1 MKPRT
6 LLILFVVVFGLGA
19 FVWFYERKL
28 PSSEERTASAKK
40 VLTFDKADV
49 TAVAIDSPK
58 GRIRL
63 ERTAGKESAATP
75 AASAATGKPGEPA
88 AAAPAVEWRLTQPL
102 ATRADSFAV
111 DRLLD
116 GIAALEKTRTLDAV
130 DPKAVGLDKPR
141 AVVRL
146 KMKRGG
152 ETVLKLG
159 AEVPPGGSLIAGVD
173 GRKGAYVV
181 GDAILSEVDKVPGD
195 WRDRLIFRG
204 NREAV
209 QRIVLTGAPGGPVT
223 LAKRPD
229 GFWIESP
236 FVDRADRDLVDGLLS
251 DLTGLTADRF
261 LDGSRSPAAL
271 GLEPPHGSVQV
282 VQAGSPGVRIDL
294 GTAVTGAA
302 TPEGQPSGEISYA
315 RVGDTSFEVRTR
327 LGESARRVPADW
339 RALQLSA
346 FEVHQ
351 VESATVGDGGPPVPL
366 VRSGTDWKRGDT
378 LISYL
383 PVSDL
388 LFAVIGARADRILTA
403 AEAQGLNAGTAKPLL
418 TFALR
423 TKDAGDETLTLYPPV
438 AGGVP
443 ARVSGRDVVLM
454 LPADTLTQIQAK
466 LKTVREA
473 KATKPEK

>member
-6 LLILFVVVFGLGA
+6 LLVLFVLVLGLGA

-40 VLTFDKADV
+40 VLTFDKAEV

-58 GRIRL
+58 GQIRL
-63 ERTAGKESAATP
+63 ERTAGP
-75 AASAATGKPGEPA
+75 AAPAGKDKAGEPA
-88 AAAPAVEWRLTQPL
+88 AASSSEWRLIRPL

-116 GIAALEKTRTLDAV
+116 GIAGLEKTRTLDDV
-130 DPKAVGLDKPR
+130 DAKAVGLDKPR

-146 KMKRGG
+146 KMKKGG

-181 GDAILSEVDKVPGD
+181 GDAILSEVDKAPGD
-195 WRDRLIFRG
+195 WRDRLIFHG
-204 NREAV
+204 NRDAV

-236 FVDRADRDLVDGLLS
+236 FVDRADHDLVDGLLS

-261 LDGSRSPAAL
+261 LDGSRSAAAL
-271 GLEPPHGSVQV
+271 GLEPPHGSVEV
-282 VQAGSPGVRIDL
+282 VLAGSPGVRIDL

-302 TPEGQPSGEISYA
+302 TPEGQPSGEVSYA
-315 RVGDTSFEVRTR
+315 RVGDASFEVRTR
-327 LGESARRVPADW
+327 LGESARRVPVDW

-351 VESATVGDGGPPVPL
+351 VDSATVTDGGAPVAL
-366 VRSGTDWKRGDT
+366 TRSGTDWKRGDT

-388 LFAVIGARADRILTA
+388 LFAVTGARADRILTST
-403 AEAQGLNAGTAKPLL
+403 EAQGLNAGTARPLL
-418 TFALR
+418 TFALH
-423 TKDAGDETLTLYPPV
+423 TKDAGDETLTLYPQL

>member
-6 LLILFVVVFGLGA
+6 LLILLVLVLGLGA

-28 PSSEERTASAKK
+28 PSSEERTALGKK
-40 VLTFDKADV
+40 VLELDTADV

-58 GRIRL
+58 GKIRL
-63 ERTAGKESAATP
+63 ERTAGTVGTPGKTP
-75 AASAATGKPGEPA
+75 AAPPGKAGEPPQP
-88 AAAPAVEWRLTQPL
+88 APAVEWRLTQPL

-116 GIAALEKTRTLDAV
+116 GIAGLEKTRTLDDV

-146 KMKRGG
+146 TTRKG
-152 ETVLKLG
+152 ERVLKLG
-159 AEVPPGGSLIAGVD
+159 AEVPPGGSLIAGVE

-181 GDAILSEVDKVPGD
+181 GDAILSEVDKGPGD

-204 NREAV
+204 DREAV
-209 QRIVLTGAPGGPVT
+209 QRFTLTGASGGPVV

-229 GFWIESP
+229 GFWIERP

-261 LDGSRSPAAL
+261 LDGSRAPAAL
-271 GLEPPHGSVQV
+271 GLEPPRGSVEV
-282 VQAGSPGVRIDL
+282 ALAGSPPLRIDL

-302 TPEGQPSGEISYA
+302 TPEGQPSGEVSYA

-327 LGESARRVPADW
+327 LGESARRPPADW

-351 VESATVGDGGPPVPL
+351 VESATVSDGGG
-366 VRSGTDWKRGDT
+366 SGGTMALTRADTDWKRGDT

-388 LFAVIGARADRILTA
+388 LFAVTGGRAERVLTP
-403 AEAQGLNAGTAKPLL
+403 AEAQGLGAGTSKPLL
-418 TFALR
+418 TFELR
-423 TKDAGDETLTLYPPV
+423 TKDAGNETLTLYPPV
-438 AGGVP
+438 PGGVP
-443 ARVSGRDVVLM
+443 ARASGRDVVLL
-454 LPADTLTQIQAK
+454 LPADTLQQIQAK
-466 LKTVREA
+466 VKAVREA
-473 KATKPEK
+473 KATKP

>member
-6 LLILFVVVFGLGA
+6 LLILLVLVLGLGA

-28 PSSEERTASAKK
+28 PSSEERATLSKK
-40 VLTFDKADV
+40 VLELDKADV

-58 GRIRL
+58 GKIRL
-63 ERTAGKESAATP
+63 ERTAGKAP
-75 AASAATGKPGEPA
+75 APGKAGAQPQP
-88 AAAPAVEWRLTQPL
+88 APAVEWRLTQPL

-116 GIAALEKTRTLDAV
+116 GIAALEKTRTLDDV

-146 KMKRGG
+146 TTKKG
-152 ETVLKLG
+152 ERVLKLG
-159 AEVPPGGSLIAGVD
+159 AEVPPGGNLIAGVD

-181 GDAILSEVDKVPGD
+181 GDAILSEVDKAPGD

-204 NREAV
+204 DREAV
-209 QRIVLTGAPGGPVT
+209 QRITLTGGPGGPVV
-223 LAKRPD
+223 LAKRAD
-229 GFWIESP
+229 GFWIERP
-236 FVDRADRDLVDGLLS
+236 FVDRADHDLVDGLLS

-261 LDGSRSPAAL
+261 LDGSRPPAAL
-271 GLEPPHGSVQV
+271 GLEPPRGSVEV
-282 VQAGSPGVRIDL
+282 VSGAGAASPPVRIDL

-302 TPEGQPSGEISYA
+302 TPEGQPAGEVSYA
-315 RVGDTSFEVRTR
+315 RAGDAIFEVRTR
-327 LGESARRVPADW
+327 LGESTRRPPADW

-351 VESATVGDGGPPVPL
+351 VDSATVNDGGSGVTTAL
-366 VRSGTDWKRGDT
+366 TRAGTDWKRGTT

-388 LFAVIGARADRILTA
+388 LFAVTGGRAERVLTP
-403 AEAQGLNAGTAKPLL
+403 AEAQGLHADLAKPLL
-418 TFALR
+418 TFELR
-423 TKDAGDETLTLYPPV
+423 TKDAGAETLTLYPPV
-438 AGGVP
+438 KEGVP
-443 ARVSGRDVVLM
+443 ARASGRDVVLL
-454 LPADTLTQIQAK
+454 LPADTLNQIQTK
-466 LKTVREA
+466 LKAVQEA
-473 KATKPEK
+473 KAAKP

>member
-6 LLILFVVVFGLGA
+6 LLILFVLVLGLGA

-28 PSSEERTASAKK
+28 PSSEERTSLGKK

-49 TAVAIDSPK
+49 MAIAIDSPK
-58 GRIRL
+58 GKIRL
-63 ERTAGKESAATP
+63 ERTAGKTGVPAP
-75 AASAATGKPGEPA
+75 AASGKPGEPA
-88 AAAPAVEWRLTQPL
+88 PTAAPAVEWRMTQPL
-102 ATRADSFAV
+102 TTRADSFAV

-116 GIAALEKTRTLDAV
+116 GIAGLEKTRTLDDI

-146 KMKRGG
+146 TMKKG

-159 AEVPPGGSLIAGVD
+159 AEVPPGGSLIAGVG

-181 GDAILSEVDKVPGD
+181 GDAILSEVDKMPGD
-195 WRDRLIFRG
+195 WRDRLIFHG
-204 NREAV
+204 NRDAV
-209 QRIVLTGAPGGPVT
+209 QRIVLNGAPGGPVT

-229 GFWIESP
+229 GFWIVSP
-236 FVDRADRDLVDGLLS
+236 IVDRADHDLVDGLLS

-261 LDGSRSPAAL
+261 LDGSRPPSAL
-271 GLEPPHGSVQV
+271 GLEPPRGSVEV
-282 VQAGSPGVRIDL
+282 ALAGSPPVRIDL

-302 TPEGQPSGEISYA
+302 TPEGQPSGEVSYA

-351 VESATVGDGGPPVPL
+351 VESATLNDGGPPMAL
-366 VRSGTDWKRGDT
+366 TRAGTDWKRGDT

-388 LFAVIGARADRILTA
+388 LFAVTSGRADRVLTP
-403 AEAQGLNAGTAKPLL
+403 AEAQNLHAGTAKPLL
-418 TFALR
+418 TVDLR
-423 TKDAGDETLTLYPPV
+423 TKDAGNETVTLYPTIPE
-438 AGGVP
+438 GVP
-443 ARVSGRDVVLM
+443 ARVSGRDAILL
-454 LPADTLTQIQAK
+454 LPKDTLAQVQAK
-466 LKTVREA
+466 VKAVREA
-473 KATKPEK
+473 KVE

>member
-6 LLILFVVVFGLGA
+6 LLILLVLVLGLGA

-28 PSSEERTASAKK
+28 PSSEERKTLSKK
-40 VLTFDKADV
+40 VLELDKADV

-58 GRIRL
+58 GKIRL
-63 ERTAGKESAATP
+63 ERTAGRTPAPGKAGATP
-75 AASAATGKPGEPA
+75 QSPQP
-88 AAAPAVEWRLTQPL
+88 APAVEWRLTQPL

-116 GIAALEKTRTLDAV
+116 GIAALEKTRTLDEV

-146 KMKRGG
+146 TTKKG
-152 ETVLKLG
+152 ERVLKLG

-181 GDAILSEVDKVPGD
+181 GDAILSEVDKGPGD

-204 NREAV
+204 DREAV
-209 QRIVLTGAPGGPVT
+209 QRITLTGGPGGPVV
-223 LAKRPD
+223 LAKRAD
-229 GFWIESP
+229 GFWIERP
-236 FVDRADRDLVDGLLS
+236 FVDRADHDLVDGLLS

-261 LDGSRSPAAL
+261 LDGSRPPAAL
-271 GLEPPHGSVQV
+271 GLEPPRGSVEV
-282 VQAGSPGVRIDL
+282 ALAGSPPVRIDL

-302 TPEGQPSGEISYA
+302 TPEGQPAGEVAYA
-315 RVGDTSFEVRTR
+315 RAGDATFEVRTR
-327 LGESARRVPADW
+327 LGESMRRPPADW

-351 VESATVGDGGPPVPL
+351 VDSATVNDASGTATAL
-366 VRSGTDWKRGDT
+366 TRAGTDWKRGTT

-388 LFAVIGARADRILTA
+388 LFAVTGGRAERVLTT
-403 AEAQGLNAGTAKPLL
+403 AEAQGLHADLTKPLL
-418 TFALR
+418 TFELR
-423 TKDAGDETLTLYPPV
+423 TKDAGAETLTLYPPV
-438 AGGVP
+438 KEGVP
-443 ARVSGRDVVLM
+443 ARASGRDVVLL
-454 LPADTLTQIQAK
+454 LPADTLNQIQTK
-466 LKTVREA
+466 LKAVQEA
-473 KATKPEK
+473 KATKP

>member
-6 LLILFVVVFGLGA
+6 LLVLLVLVLGLGA

-28 PSSEERTASAKK
+28 PSSEERVALGKK
-40 VLTFDKADV
+40 VLELDKADV
-49 TAVAIDSPK
+49 TAVAIDSSK
-58 GRIRL
+58 GKIRL
-63 ERTAGKESAATP
+63 ERTAGKAP
-75 AASAATGKPGEPA
+75 AAPSGKAGEPPPQTP
-88 AAAPAVEWRLTQPL
+88 PAVEWRLTQPL

-116 GIAALEKTRTLDAV
+116 GIAALEKTRTLDDV

-146 KMKRGG
+146 TTRKG
-152 ETVLKLG
+152 ERVLKLG
-159 AEVPPGGSLIAGVD
+159 AEVPPGGSLIAGVE

-181 GDAILSEVDKVPGD
+181 GDAILSEVDKAPGD

-204 NREAV
+204 DREAV
-209 QRIVLTGAPGGPVT
+209 QRITLTGGPGGPVV

-229 GFWIESP
+229 GFWIERP
-236 FVDRADRDLVDGLLS
+236 FVDRADHDLVDGLLS

-261 LDGSRSPAAL
+261 LDGSRPPAAL
-271 GLEPPHGSVQV
+271 GLEPPRGSVEV
-282 VQAGSPGVRIDL
+282 VSGGVAGSAPVRIDL
-294 GTAVTGAA
+294 GASVTGAA
-302 TPEGQPSGEISYA
+302 TPEGQPSGEVAYA

-327 LGESARRVPADW
+327 LGESARRPPADW

-351 VESATVGDGGPPVPL
+351 VDSATVRDGGSAMAL
-366 VRSGTDWKRGDT
+366 TRAGTDWKRGGT

-388 LFAVIGARADRILTA
+388 LFAVTGGRAERVLTPS
-403 AEAQGLNAGTAKPLL
+403 EAQSLHAGTAKPLL
-418 TFALR
+418 TFELR
-423 TKDAGDETLTLYPPV
+423 TKDAGNETLTLYPPIPE
-438 AGGVP
+438 GVP
-443 ARVSGRDVVLM
+443 ARASGRDVVLL
-454 LPADTLTQIQAK
+454 LPADTLQQIQAK
-466 LKTVREA
+466 LKAVQEA
-473 KATKPEK
+473 KPTKPEK

>member
-6 LLILFVVVFGLGA
+6 LLILLVLVLGLGA

-28 PSSEERTASAKK
+28 PSSEERTALGKK
-40 VLTFDKADV
+40 VLELDKADV

-58 GRIRL
+58 GKIRL
-63 ERTAGKESAATP
+63 ERTAGAPGKTP
-75 AASAATGKPGEPA
+75 VPAKGEPPQSPLP
-88 AAAPAVEWRLTQPL
+88 APAVEWRLTQPL

-116 GIAALEKTRTLDAV
+116 GIGGLEKTRTLDDV

-146 KMKRGG
+146 TTKKG
-152 ETVLKLG
+152 ERVLKLG
-159 AEVPPGGSLIAGVD
+159 AEVPPGGSLIAGVE

-181 GDAILSEVDKVPGD
+181 GDAILSEVDKGPGD

-204 NREAV
+204 DREAV
-209 QRIVLTGAPGGPVT
+209 QRITLTGAPGGPVV

-229 GFWIESP
+229 GFWIERP
-236 FVDRADRDLVDGLLS
+236 FIDRADRDLVDGLLS

-261 LDGSRSPAAL
+261 LDGSRPASAL
-271 GLEPPHGSVQV
+271 GLEPPKGSVEV
-282 VQAGSPGVRIDL
+282 ALALSPPLRIDL

-302 TPEGQPSGEISYA
+302 TPEGQPSGEVSYA

-327 LGESARRVPADW
+327 LGESARRPPADW

-351 VESATVGDGGPPVPL
+351 VESATVNDGSSTLPL
-366 VRSGTDWKRGDT
+366 TRAGTDWKRGDT

-388 LFAVIGARADRILTA
+388 LFAVTGGRADRVLTA
-403 AEAQGLNAGTAKPLL
+403 AEAQGLHAGTAKPLL
-418 TFALR
+418 TFELR
-423 TKDAGDETLTLYPPV
+423 TKDAGNETLTLYPPV

-443 ARVSGRDVVLM
+443 ARASGRDVVLL
-454 LPADTLTQIQAK
+454 LPADTLQQIQAK
-466 LKTVREA
+466 VTAVREA
-473 KATKPEK
+473 KATKP